1 MYKERLVI
9 KNFGPIKSV
18 DLQLGKMTIL
28 IGEQATGKSTIAK
41 VLAICRYFSYIVDCS
56 LDQNEDS
63 FISGLRYWDIDTYY
77 NSESY
82 INYECKDYNFEAK
95 NCISKIIPTSV
106 RFKDLLSELDRIKLS
121 KKSSEDKEKS
131 EWSNWTPDENFFRL
145 NVKKVMDNP
154 FFIPTERGLQ
164 SVFSLG
170 RNINNLGD
178 SLLEQLSQLS
188 RIVKGFNAELKISSL
203 DLFYKND
210 NGLGYT
216 KKKNENDFYT
226 LHNGASG
233 NQSVIPI
240 ELVVYFYSKIERRNR
255 TFIIEEPELNLFP
268 KTQKKLMEFFV
279 ENINLNGHSFLLPT
293 HSPYFLSSVNDLVL
307 ANKKGINSKNEVE
320 AIGLRESFWLN
331 PNDLSVYQLKD
342 GEAFDIVNRETNLI
356 GQNIIDD
363 VSDEMNEIFE
373 NLLDIE

>member
-233 NQSVIPI
+233 YQSVIPI

>member
-1 MYKERLVI
+1 MGRERLII

-18 DLQLGKMTIL
+18 DLELGKMTIL
-28 IGEQATGKSTIAK
+28 IGDQATGKSTIAK
-41 VLAICRYFSYIVDCS
+41 VLAVCRYFSYIVDCS
-56 LDQNEDS
+56 LDKNEDS

-82 INYECKDYNFEAK
+82 INYECRDYNFEAK
-95 NCISKIIPTSV
+95 DCISRIISSSV
-106 RFKDLLSELDRIKLS
+106 RFNDLLVELDKIKLS
-121 KKSSEDKEKS
+121 KKSAEDKEKS

-170 RNINNLGD
+170 RNINYLGD

-188 RIVKGFNAELKISSL
+188 RIVKGFKTELKISSL

-216 KKKNENDFYT
+216 KKENEEFFYT

-233 NQSVIPI
+233 YQSVIPI
-240 ELVVYFYSKIERRNR
+240 ELVVYFYSKIEKRTR

-293 HSPYFLSSVNDLVL
+293 HSPYFLSAVNDLIL
-307 ANKKGINSKNEVE
+307 AYKKGINFKREVE
-320 AIGLRESFWLN
+320 AIGLKESFWLK

-342 GEAFDIVNRETNLI
+342 GEAIDIVNKETNLI